1 MSMLNIDIQIDKVN
15 NQYMENRTTNR
26 YIDTVVD
33 SNLEQLCDKQQIDSV
48 LYSGQI
54 FTKRHQSDSL

>member
-33 SNLEQLCDKQQIDSV
+33 SNLE
-48 LYSGQI
+48 
-54 FTKRHQSDSL
+54 